1 MPNGKPRSQDASL
14 LQNVSSVQHWFET
27 PNCAV
32 HMVSEQQTST
42 RQSGAAKNAAS
53 NASISS
59 SVSNASI
66 VSTSRTN
73 SFVVGVALVAA
84 TVSPASS
91 VKDKV
96 MAVLGLTVG
105 VTSCVAGVEM

>member
-1 MPNGKPRSQDASL
+1 
-14 LQNVSSVQHWFET
+14 
-27 PNCAV
+27 
-32 HMVSEQQTST
+32 MVSEQQTSAP
-42 RQSGAAKNAAS
+42 QSGAAKNAAS

-59 SVSNASI
+59 SVSSASI
-66 VSTSRTN
+66 VSTANRTN
-73 SFVVGVALVAA
+73 SFVVGAALVAV

-105 VTSCVAGVEM
+105 DISCVASAEM

>member
-1 MPNGKPRSQDASL
+1 
-14 LQNVSSVQHWFET
+14 
-27 PNCAV
+27 
-32 HMVSEQQTST
+32 MVSEQQTST
-42 RQSGAAKNAAS
+42 PQSGAAENAAS
-53 NASISS
+53 NASTSN
-59 SVSNASI
+59 SVSIASM
-66 VSTSRTN
+66 VTTATGRTN

-105 VTSCVAGVEM
+105 DISCVASAEM